1 MTRAISARIKDA
13 LLSQLEMERC
23 NGIKTNWLINE
34 SIAMYL
40 EFLDEIRDTRRNPA
54 DQMWRLRVLTTKWRN
69 RIVYTIYHE
78 EPWDLKNSSTS

>member
-23 NGIKTNWLINE
+23 NGIKSNWLINE

-40 EFLDEIRDTRRNPA
+40 EFLDEIRETRSNPA
-54 DQMWRLRVLTTKWRN
+54 DQNWRLRLLTTKWRN

-78 EPWDLKNSSTS
+78 DP